1 LQQLGLKMK
10 ISGQLR
16 RAFEARIIAV
26 YEPNLKR
33 YEQEITASINQ
44 QYPLN
49 HTRQQLQLLQQELGL
64 SNKIVA
70 SIEARVTKAY
80 VQKLQQYERE
90 SRAFISSI
98 RSIKTLANSCN
109 CSKA

>member
-1 LQQLGLKMK
+1 MK

-16 RAFEARIIAV
+16 RAFDAYCSLRTKLEA
-26 YEPNLKR
+26 

-49 HTRQQLQLLQQELGL
+49 QDTRQQLQLLQQELGL

-90 SRAFISSI
+90 FTASIHQQYPLNQDTRQQLQLQAKLRA
-98 RSIKTLANSCN
+98 
-109 CSKA
+109 